1 MSSKKNKKVMYHY
14 DMELDLHGCNA
25 EDAIVLLDKTILSNE
40 NSSIMVIHG
49 KGSGILRRA
58 VRDFLKGN
66 RFVRDVHYGEDINII
81 GADGI
86 TVVYTL

>member
-1 MSSKKNKKVMYHY
+1 MYHY
-14 DMELDLHGCNA
+14 DMELDLHGYNA
-25 EDAIVLLDKTILSNE
+25 EDALLILDKAILSNE

-49 KGSGILRRA
+49 KGNGILRKA
-58 VRDFLKGN
+58 VRNFLKEN

>member
-25 EDAIVLLDKTILSNE
+25 EDAIVLLDRTILANE